1 MMVNSAD
8 SIFSASTLAIC
19 WGVICPRGFTQS
31 AAAVSGE
38 ILRPVVGSTVG
49 DDAEAGGGMKTGT
62 GIIAQL
68 RVKGATDSLS
78 FGGITSSLH
87 GARSLAK

>member
-19 WGVICPRGFTQS
+19 WGVIRPRGFSQS

-38 ILRPVVGSTVG
+38 IL
-49 DDAEAGGGMKTGT
+49 
-62 GIIAQL
+62 
-68 RVKGATDSLS
+68 
-78 FGGITSSLH
+78 
-87 GARSLAK
+87 